1 MNEETKLI
9 LKCMSILLSDP
20 DGDNGQIRQMLM
32 REIKETLNP
41 KEDKSISEET
51 KDTLLE
57 QSE

>member
-32 REIKETLNP
+32 REIKDTLNP
-41 KEDKSISEET
+41 KIEKPISEQT

-57 QSE
+57 RSE